1 MTGPPQ
7 VAGNPVWVTFRHR
20 ARKPMRHTALSG
32 PSLVADPPIS
42 VSGEPATGI
51 ADRAAS
57 VGTAASRT
65 PYAALL
71 ALF

>member
-1 MTGPPQ
+1 
-7 VAGNPVWVTFRHR
+7 
-20 ARKPMRHTALSG
+20 MRHTALSG

-65 PYAALL
+65 PYAELL